1 MQNQKHSNNEAP
13 VQETEKNLPEN
24 NQSAIATDGGQIH
37 QSVGSSVDARAVSSI
52 QVLNNLTVEAQI
64 LTSIGLVVGAVLGS
78 VLTILGSLTAHF
90 FIQSSRPPRSSSS
103 ESHDSESLFCPE
115 GVFPTQEVISHRRI
129 FYDAFPVSSVSAPSL
144 AIGTLASYQYPQI
157 IETPMVVYSEFVID
171 MPFQKFL
178 NSGGQMKLKFSLFV
192 DALTLPPSNTLFS
205 SQSENAF
212 DSWFLSNV
220 VDRVNGLQIMNTDSE
235 HHSWLKSTDTSSF
248 SMNQA
253 TALMLSSM
261 LPSSQGS
268 DISPNIVATQMT
280 PLSTDQP
287 GKSVTEPSVAFSIL
301 LLCLISTLLFR
312 NYPKNL

>member
-1 MQNQKHSNNEAP
+1 
-13 VQETEKNLPEN
+13 
-24 NQSAIATDGGQIH
+24 
-37 QSVGSSVDARAVSSI
+37 
-52 QVLNNLTVEAQI
+52 
-64 LTSIGLVVGAVLGS
+64 
-78 VLTILGSLTAHF
+78 
-90 FIQSSRPPRSSSS
+90 
-103 ESHDSESLFCPE
+103 
-115 GVFPTQEVISHRRI
+115 
-129 FYDAFPVSSVSAPSL
+129 
-144 AIGTLASYQYPQI
+144 
-157 IETPMVVYSEFVID
+157 MVVYSEFVID